1 MCFYKKE
8 EVDIEKWE
16 VEDNFEIGETEERG
30 RKFETVKVR
39 HDGDTLLFFFYFCMC
54 ILQCSHKSL

>member
-16 VEDNFEIGETEERG
+16 VQDNFEIGETEERL
-30 RKFETVKVR
+30 E
-39 HDGDTLLFFFYFCMC
+39 
-54 ILQCSHKSL
+54 SLKR

>member
-16 VEDNFEIGETEERG
+16 VEDNFEIGKTGERVQSLK
-30 RKFETVKVR
+30 RWKQDMTV
-39 HDGDTLLFFFYFCMC
+39 TLFYEF
-54 ILQCSHKSL
+54 LLLYV

>member
-16 VEDNFEIGETEERG
+16 VEDNFEIRETEERG
-30 RKFETVKVR
+30 RKFETVKAR
-39 HDGDTLLFFFYFCMC
+39 HDGDTLL
-54 ILQCSHKSL
+54 